1 MAPFFQKALQGVHS
15 GVREGSRVPKW
26 LSNGAPGC
34 QKRVPRTP
42 KWRVLGANLFACTVR
57 VRTQTVRLT
66 CWCRHSWTWFPHAL
80 VGTVAATALAH
91 WIYIYIWLCPKTL
104 WLLRF
109 KITAL
114 VPIRSLRSYTFLQC
128 FQFFSYVPIRS
139 YCVPTRSASDFEK
152 LLFVFIRSY
161 TFRSSSYAFLH
172 MICKK
177 LLDLYT
183 FLYVPAGRM

>member
-1 MAPFFQKALQGVHS
+1 MGAQGHPK
-15 GVREGSRVPKW
+15 GRQREPK
-26 LSNGAPGC
+26 GD
-34 QKRVPRTP
+34 QRHP
-42 KWRVLGANLFACTVR
+42 KD
-57 VRTQTVRLT
+57 TQEK
-66 CWCRHSWTWFPHAL
+66 PK
-80 VGTVAATALAH
+80 GQY
-91 WIYIYIWLCPKTL
+91 IYIYIWLCPKTL
-104 WLLRF
+104 RLFRV

-114 VPIRSLRSYTFLQC
+114 VPTRSLRSYTFLQC